1 MYLTRIN
8 LDMTKTNTMKA
19 LVCPSRFHGAI
30 ESAESDG
37 RTRKLWRI
45 DELGGEKYLLILSE
59 KELDFSNVSDRFG
72 AERPQTK
79 CYDTLLDR
87 VKNSSKWQFRLKANP
102 VIHKK
107 DTNSHR
113 GRPVG
118 LIGNK
123 QQEEWL
129 KKQALK
135 NGFSLEDGMW
145 LVTEFKWYDFKKG
158 ERRNHVR
165 ILSVTYE
172 GVLTV
177 TDEELLKVALT
188 NGIGREKAYG
198 LGMLPIVGV
207 R

>member
-1 MYLTRIN
+1 MYLTRIK

-45 DELGGEKYLLILSE
+45 DELGGEMYLLILSE
-59 KELDFSNVSDRFG
+59 KELDFSNVSDQFG

-87 VKNSSKWQFRLKANP
+87 VKNGGKWQFRLKANP

-113 GRPVG
+113 GRLVG

-158 ERRNHVR
+158 ERRIHVR

-198 LGMLPIVGV
+198 LGMLTIVGV

>member
-1 MYLTRIN
+1 MYLTRIK
-8 LDMTKTNTMKA
+8 LDMTKTNTMQA
-19 LVCPSRFHGAI
+19 MVCPSRFHGAI
-30 ESAESDG
+30 ESAEPDG

-59 KELDFSNVSDRFG
+59 KELDFSNVSDQFG
-72 AERPQTK
+72 ADRPQTK

-87 VKNSSKWQFRLKANP
+87 VKNGGKWQFRLKANP

-107 DTNSHR
+107 DTNFHR
-113 GRPVG
+113 GRPVA

-145 LVTEFKWYDFKKG
+145 LVTKSRWYDFKKG
-158 ERRNHVR
+158 TSRNHIR
-165 ILSVTYE
+165 ILSATYE

-177 TDEELLKVALT
+177 IDEELFKAALVQ
-188 NGIGREKAYG
+188 GIGREKAYG
-198 LGMLPIVGV
+198 LGMLTIVGV

>member
-1 MYLTRIN
+1 MYLTRIK

-59 KELDFSNVSDRFG
+59 KELDFSNVSDQFG
-72 AERPQTK
+72 AEKPQTK

-87 VKNSSKWQFRLKANP
+87 VKNGGKWQFRLKANP

-145 LVTEFKWYDFKKG
+145 LVTEFKYVSAIFSVEPSTSSK
-158 ERRNHVR
+158 
-165 ILSVTYE
+165 LS
-172 GVLTV
+172 
-177 TDEELLKVALT
+177 AS
-188 NGIGREKAYG
+188 GRTC
-198 LGMLPIVGV
+198 L
-207 R
+207 